1 MAVRFLNKNTA
12 DQINSFSNT
21 VNLPYKQ
28 EELTLIDEMDIA
40 LNLQAKINGLNDAVR
55 MVCPK
60 QYSLLLVRSVLQKK
74 HIKPLVL

>member
-1 MAVRFLNKNTA
+1 M
-12 DQINSFSNT
+12 
-21 VNLPYKQ
+21 
-28 EELTLIDEMDIA
+28 TLIDEMDIA

-60 QYSLLLVRSVLQKK
+60 QYSLLMVRSVLQKK